1 MAPMLLDPAIPEPVQ
16 KCFQKELPVC
26 SDPLVVPSAKS
37 SERNK
42 ELWWLHGH
50 PHSKRYANPKLIS
63 LSALVR
69 HDGSIYKGQKA
80 FLFPVSAEATT
91 TYESMT
97 WDEFDSVTETIA
109 LAYAYQLQDEL
120 KKANQI
126 RKQPT
131 VGLLGAGKSLEYFCT
146 EIALQKLGVRVLL
159 LAESNAVNSLHF
171 LLDSCDVSAVIVD
184 SKNRRVDMKGIKK
197 LELLESLPLSSV
209 LESEEVNA
217 VKFQDFGDIWERH
230 TFIIHSSGST
240 GMPKPIVHTNRSLML
255 IARMYRL
262 FQEFNIEN
270 WFLLFP
276 L

>member
-1 MAPMLLDPAIPEPVQ
+1 
-16 KCFQKELPVC
+16 
-26 SDPLVVPSAKS
+26 
-37 SERNK
+37 
-42 ELWWLHGH
+42 
-50 PHSKRYANPKLIS
+50 
-63 LSALVR
+63 
-69 HDGSIYKGQKA
+69 
-80 FLFPVSAEATT
+80 
-91 TYESMT
+91 
-97 WDEFDSVTETIA
+97 
-109 LAYAYQLQDEL
+109 
-120 KKANQI
+120 
-126 RKQPT
+126 
-131 VGLLGAGKSLEYFCT
+131 
-146 EIALQKLGVRVLL
+146 
-159 LAESNAVNSLHF
+159 
-171 LLDSCDVSAVIVD
+171 
-184 SKNRRVDMKGIKK
+184 MKGIKK